1 MTKGIIDYSNT
12 IIYKIFCNDAN
23 ITDLYVG
30 HTTNFIKRKYQHKIL
45 CNSSNKIK
53 IYDIIR
59 ENGGWDNWTMIEIAK
74 YNCKDSTEARIREQE
89 HYDLLKPTLNTINP
103 ITNNKYGVISIEN
116 SIKIENGYKNNDDKN
131 KNKNKYNCQVCDYVT
146 NKKSSF
152 DKHLLTGKHILKQ
165 NETKS
170 CSKVA
175 KQYSNACSCGSS
187 FTSRTTLWRHKK
199 KCNFEA
205 VSSELTDKEIIKAL
219 LKITQNGIANNSH
232 NTTNTNSNNTINN
245 KTFNLQFFL
254 NETCKNAINISDFV
268 SSVKV
273 DLEDLEHTGRQGY
286 VQGITNIVVKNL
298 NKLEETLRPL
308 HCSDSKREVL
318 YIKDNDEWTKET
330 DDKPILTNAIKVIA
344 NENIKQITHWK
355 NKYPDCVKAD
365 SKKNDLYL
373 VNLSRLLVTL

>member
-1 MTKGIIDYSNT
+1 MEQNETKSCP
-12 IIYKIFCNDAN
+12 KVA
-23 ITDLYVG
+23 
-30 HTTNFIKRKYQHKIL
+30 
-45 CNSSNKIK
+45 
-53 IYDIIR
+53 
-59 ENGGWDNWTMIEIAK
+59 
-74 YNCKDSTEARIREQE
+74 
-89 HYDLLKPTLNTINP
+89 P
-103 ITNNKYGVISIEN
+103 
-116 SIKIENGYKNNDDKN
+116 
-131 KNKNKYNCQVCDYVT
+131 KYNCQVCDYVT

-175 KQYSNACSCGSS
+175 KQYSNACMCGIY

-232 NTTNTNSNNTINN
+232 NTTNNNSNNTINN

-373 VNLSRLLVTL
+373 KIVSNSMNGLTKEEGNKNIHKIISNVVKEVTINKT

>member
-1 MTKGIIDYSNT
+1 MEQNETKSCP
-12 IIYKIFCNDAN
+12 KVA
-23 ITDLYVG
+23 
-30 HTTNFIKRKYQHKIL
+30 
-45 CNSSNKIK
+45 
-53 IYDIIR
+53 
-59 ENGGWDNWTMIEIAK
+59 
-74 YNCKDSTEARIREQE
+74 
-89 HYDLLKPTLNTINP
+89 P
-103 ITNNKYGVISIEN
+103 
-116 SIKIENGYKNNDDKN
+116 
-131 KNKNKYNCQVCDYVT
+131 KYNCQVCDYVT

-175 KQYSNACSCGSS
+175 KQYSNACMCGIY

-232 NTTNTNSNNTINN
+232 NTTNNNSNNTINN

-373 VNLSRLLVTL
+373 KIVSNSMNGLTKEEADKNINKIISNVAKEVTIDKT